1 MNKPKQDMLSV
12 AEALAKVTGGVSL
25 VSTEQVPLPAALGR
39 VLAEDVASRLSHP
52 PADVSAMDGYAVRA
66 DDVTD
71 APVILKQIG
80 ESQAGSGFDGS
91 VGPGETAR
99 IFTGAPLPDGADTI
113 IIQEVTEADGDQITI
128 KETSPPGYNKRDFV
142 RAAGQDFKT
151 GEVLLVAGRV
161 LTARD
166 LGLAASMNVPW
177 LTVRRRPRIAYT
189 ATGDEVV
196 MPGDT
201 LGPDQIISS
210 NSVALGAY
218 IQALGATPVNLG
230 IARDT
235 EGSLRQV
242 ISGAKGCD
250 LLITI
255 GGASVGDYDFVRK
268 VLGDEGMELGFFRVA
283 MRPGKPLIFGR
294 LGDIPVLGLP
304 GNPVSAGVTSVIFLR
319 AAIAVML
326 GIPEDDAPAPTA
338 LLGRDLEAND
348 RRQEYLRAK
357 LTRDDDGNLVATPFE
372 KQDSGMMARLAAADC
387 LVVRPPLAPA
397 AAAGDRVEIL
407 MLSDGGPLF

>member
-1 MNKPKQDMLSV
+1 
-12 AEALAKVTGGVSL
+12 
-25 VSTEQVPLPAALGR
+25 
-39 VLAEDVASRLSHP
+39 
-52 PADVSAMDGYAVRA
+52 
-66 DDVTD
+66 
-71 APVILKQIG
+71 
-80 ESQAGSGFDGS
+80 
-91 VGPGETAR
+91 
-99 IFTGAPLPDGADTI
+99 
-113 IIQEVTEADGDQITI
+113 
-128 KETSPPGYNKRDFV
+128 
-142 RAAGQDFKT
+142 
-151 GEVLLVAGRV
+151 
-161 LTARD
+161 
-166 LGLAASMNVPW
+166 MNVPW